1 MITVSYDFDK
11 KVSLMNNEKNMNIV
25 IFTLDIVLERFYQN
39 IHILKILFLIHRK
52 KYKIFKTT
60 LIPLLKS
67 LSAMQ
72 LKLIKEKYTTFAL

>member
-11 KVSLMNNEKNMNIV
+11 KISLMSNEKNMN
-25 IFTLDIVLERFYQN
+25 TLDIVLEKFYKN

>member
-11 KVSLMNNEKNMNIV
+11 KISLMSNEKNMN
-25 IFTLDIVLERFYQN
+25 TLDIVLERFYKN